1 MHDKSKITAEEILSE
16 ENFSEELIEQKAKD
30 EVIDEKEIR
39 IARSIYSFLNEP
51 SGSVTWSDKEKT
63 KNQIRSSVRKLS
75 IKRQMIRWSV
85 AASILL
91 AALITSVGFL
101 RINSRNDIVSFAQSQ
116 TKIKAENNT
125 RIILQNGEEIT
136 IDKAQSQIRYDAKGE
151 NIEIDSDQKIVQEIA
166 DEKAV
171 FNTVIVPHGKRTQ
184 IILSEG
190 TKVWLNS
197 GSKLVYPAVFAKNKR
212 EVYLDGEAVF
222 DVAHLNDRSF
232 VVSTKDFDIK
242 VLGTIFNVCAYSD
255 DQNSNAVLEQGKIEL
270 INRRSSV
277 LSNKHLMILPG
288 TMAVFD
294 PNQNTFEKQQVNPRK
309 YLSWREGYLIFNSEK
324 LQNIIR
330 KLGRYYN
337 KEMVIIDNQL
347 KDETFSGYLD
357 LKNSPEEVLSVI
369 NETTPLS
376 FSVDHEKIVINSK

>member
-1 MHDKSKITAEEILSE
+1 MPDKSKITAEEILAEENYSE
-16 ENFSEELIEQKAKD
+16 EHIAQKAKD

-39 IARSIYSFLNEP
+39 IARSIYSFLNAP

-255 DQNSNAVLEQGKIEL
+255 DQNSSAVLEQGKIEL